1 MCNLFSLPLS
11 LSLVGKMLH
20 WMYICI
26 ILWDFYVV
34 ISTKKWHMP
43 TNLWNWNLPIKKKLK
58 LPKFCPSNAI
68 NYRIPGNIC
77 VALFSQISRI
87 LLSHEIKF
95 RECIAIPHLL
105 YCPRE
110 SFAKIIFTKLLKSPF
125 LQKFSDVKISQYT
138 VYSIVII
145 IIY

>member
-1 MCNLFSLPLS
+1 MHIHVLYNMRFLC
-11 LSLVGKMLH
+11 G
-20 WMYICI
+20 
-26 ILWDFYVV
+26 DFYKELQLTDFMSFNDTCPL
-34 ISTKKWHMP
+34 IYEIEICQS
-43 TNLWNWNLPIKKKLK
+43 KKLK